1 MMKYST
7 CNKFKVFKTN
17 SYNEPKS
24 VKEYLHGTTLQI
36 TPRNFQ
42 TM

>member
-7 CNKFKVFKTN
+7 CNKYKIFKMN
-17 SYNEPKS
+17 NYNEPTS

-36 TPRNFQ
+36 TPRNFP